1 LEGCHDFYIVPT
13 HLGRTL
19 AISIIPRR
27 TPFGA
32 FVSCQPGVSKLF
44 GSAMNITGNNT
55 SEVGPS
61 NQPIVGFIK
70 HLNDNAFQG
79 IAGVDITE
87 VDRNKGAHSSIRSIW
102 EACDLSAGEF
112 ADQVAAYYR
121 RPRMTLGQL
130 LAAPALVERFARRF
144 LREAMIFPFDAGGG
158 SYGLA
163 VADPTDL
170 AAQKGAE
177 IVLGSSVT
185 VAIASFEDIG
195 AALFERLGSDED
207 RLASSNVSASSALEE
222 SIDGLRDLASGA
234 PVVRAVNDLVEKA
247 VELRASDIHIEPMRN
262 GLTVRMRVDGLLRTV
277 PAPAHA
283 LPQALISRIK
293 ILAGLNIAERRLPQD
308 GAARLEAAGL
318 NLDVRVAIMPT
329 QHGESAVV
337 RLLPRDKG
345 LLDIAKLGLRPHDE
359 RKLRQLLDLP
369 HGMIVITGPTGSG
382 KTTTLATMLSAL
394 NTPSRKILTIEDPV
408 EYEIAGVNQS
418 QVKPA
423 IGLTFASAL
432 RAFVRQDP
440 DVIMVG
446 EIRDAETANI
456 AIHAALTGH
465 LVLTTLHT
473 ETAIAAAPRLLDL
486 GVEAFLLKSTLRGVI
501 GQRLVRVLCDRCKS
515 RKEISAADF
524 DFDPRYEAC
533 GLSVGEA
540 VFEPTG
546 CERCAGVGYRGRV
559 GVFEALEVEGEV
571 RSCIG
576 QQIDAIALDQA
587 ARRAGLTTMMDDAI
601 AKCRD
606 GVTTVA
612 EALRVTTAR

>member
-1 LEGCHDFYIVPT
+1 
-13 HLGRTL
+13 
-19 AISIIPRR
+19 
-27 TPFGA
+27 
-32 FVSCQPGVSKLF
+32 
-44 GSAMNITGNNT
+44 MNIVRNNT
-55 SEVGPS
+55 NEVDSSLLPMT
-61 NQPIVGFIK
+61 GFIK
-70 HLNDNAFQG
+70 HLNDNLFQAANVK
-79 IAGVDITE
+79 ISE
-87 VDRNKGAHSSIRSIW
+87 VDGNLGASIRSLW
-102 EACDLSAGEF
+102 ESSDVSANEF
-112 ADQVAAYYR
+112 ADEVAAYYR
-121 RPRMTLGQL
+121 RPRMTLPEL
-130 LAAPALVERFARRF
+130 LASPSLVDRFTRRF
-144 LREAMIFPFDAGGG
+144 LRETMIFPYDVGGG
-158 SYGLA
+158 RFGLA
-163 VADPTDL
+163 VADPTDV
-170 AAQKGAE
+170 AAQRGAE
-177 IVLGSSVT
+177 IVLGGP
-185 VAIASFEDIG
+185 VAVSIASFEDIG

-207 RLASSNVSASSALEE
+207 GPSAASPVLASGAVEE
-222 SIDGLRDLASGA
+222 SVDSLRDLASGA

-247 VELRASDIHIEPMRN
+247 IELRASDIHIEPMRN
-262 GLTVRMRVDGLLRTV
+262 GLTVRMRVDGLLRAV

-329 QHGESAVV
+329 QHGETAVI
-337 RLLPRDKG
+337 RLLPRDRG
-345 LLDIAKLGLRPHDE
+345 LLDIAKLGLRTHDE
-359 RKLRQLLDLP
+359 RKLRRLLDLP
-369 HGMIVITGPTGSG
+369 YGMIVITGPTGSG

-408 EYEIAGVNQS
+408 EYEIAGINQS

-501 GQRLVRVLCDRCKS
+501 GQRLVRVLCDRCKL
-515 RKEISAADF
+515 RKEISADEFAA
-524 DFDPRYEAC
+524 DPRYEAC
-533 GLSVGEA
+533 GLSIGET
-540 VFEPTG
+540 VFEAKG
-546 CERCAGVGYRGRV
+546 CERCAGAGYRGRV
-559 GVFEALEVEGEV
+559 GVFEALEVDGEV
-571 RSCIG
+571 RSCVG
-576 QQIDAIALDQA
+576 QHMDAAALDQA

-601 AKCRD
+601 AKCRE

-612 EALRVTTAR
+612 EALRVTMVR

>member
-1 LEGCHDFYIVPT
+1 
-13 HLGRTL
+13 
-19 AISIIPRR
+19 
-27 TPFGA
+27 
-32 FVSCQPGVSKLF
+32 
-44 GSAMNITGNNT
+44 MNIARGSPNEFEASGQTT
-55 SEVGPS
+55 P
-61 NQPIVGFIK
+61 GFIR
-70 HLNDNAFQG
+70 HLNDNLFQE
-79 IAGVDITE
+79 AGVKVSEMDWN
-87 VDRNKGAHSSIRSIW
+87 VGQSIRSIW
-102 EACDLSAGEF
+102 ESSDLSASEF
-112 ADQVAAYYR
+112 ADEVAAYYQ
-121 RPRMTLGQL
+121 RPRMTLPEL
-130 LAAPALVERFARRF
+130 LGSPSLVGRFTRRF
-144 LREAMIFPFDAGGG
+144 LLEAVIFPYDAGGG
-158 SYGLA
+158 LFGLA
-163 VADPTDL
+163 VADPTDV
-170 AAQKGAE
+170 AAQRGAE
-177 IVLGSSVT
+177 IVLGGPIAVS
-185 VAIASFEDIG
+185 IASFEDIA
-195 AALFERLGSDED
+195 AALFERLGSGED
-207 RLASSNVSASSALEE
+207 GSSTSSPVLASGAVEE
-222 SIDGLRDLASGA
+222 SVDSLRDLASGA
-234 PVVRAVNDLVEKA
+234 PVVRAVNDLLDKA

-262 GLTVRMRVDGLLRTV
+262 GLTVRMRVDGLLRAV

-308 GAARLEAAGL
+308 GAARLEASGL

-329 QHGESAVV
+329 QHGETAVI
-337 RLLPRDKG
+337 RLLPRDRG

-359 RKLRQLLDLP
+359 RKVRRLIDLP
-369 HGMIVITGPTGSG
+369 HGMVVITGPTGSG

-408 EYEIAGVNQS
+408 EYEIAGINQS

-446 EIRDAETANI
+446 EIRDTETANI

-486 GVEAFLLKSTLRGVI
+486 GVEGFLLKSTLRGVI
-501 GQRLVRVLCDRCKS
+501 GQRLVRVLCDRCKL

-524 DFDPRYEAC
+524 DTDPRYETC
-533 GLSVGEA
+533 GLSIGET
-540 VFEPTG
+540 VFEPRG

-559 GVFEALEVEGEV
+559 GVFETLEVEGEV
-571 RSCIG
+571 RSCVG

-601 AKCRD
+601 AKCRE

-612 EALRVTTAR
+612 EAFRVTMAR